1 MYYKFKKTLDL
12 NDDAID
18 VQTILEKAESV
29 FKEFQFDK
37 VEIKNNSV
45 QFNNNTFYFSSPLE
59 YKKNISKGN
68 LTDLKEE
75 RQIKVTYESN
85 TPIWGFIVL
94 LIFSCIVGLILETF
108 LFVIVLLIGLISGY
122 SIISDGGINILN
134 RLKQKIEYDNTKS
147 NACL

>member
-45 QFNNNTFYFSSPLE
+45 QFKNNTFYFSSPLE
-59 YKKNISKGN
+59 YKKYISKGK
-68 LTDLKEE
+68 LTVLREE

-85 TPIWGFIVL
+85 TPIWGFIVV
-94 LIFSCIVGLILETF
+94 LIFGCIVGFILETF
-108 LFVIVLLIGLISGY
+108 LFVIVLFIGLITGY

-134 RLKQKIEYDNTKS
+134 RLKQKIEYDKS
-147 NACL
+147 KY